1 LTHRASALRYSKSH
15 RLDDPYVV
23 AGRRTYLIGTQDG
36 RFPDMGDHLRHEM
49 GGMWSHP
56 IKVLDGFWLGLGD
69 SLAGAR
75 WLPPAERFETSPVS
89 ARHIYPAVSGFA
101 VERETWVPHDEE
113 ALVISYTFRRAV
125 PQAGPKAPRP
135 AAPERAG
142 APAAEP
148 AENAAPGA
156 GGTLPVVLLFRT
168 DLQGVWLSERLG
180 WTDGPD
186 QAFILPHGLVHA
198 RDSEMP
204 FHAAIGPVP
213 EDETAVQRIEIGH
226 DLWGPEKTHGQGI
239 SIAFFAC
246 LPLAPDGRASLTF
259 VVSSSCQTE
268 DEALATWRRVAP
280 HTGALQARKAEEMSR
295 LLAHSRLQVPD
306 PEIQALFDDIKVGY
320 EQLYRDVPSLGKG
333 LGAGLPEYPW
343 WFGCDNT
350 YALLGALCVGR
361 LEMARHTLRLLARV
375 SREHNGDGRIVHEVT
390 TNGVVYNPGN
400 AQETAHFAMAVWE
413 TFCWTGDLEFLR
425 ELYPLCRQGV
435 LDWLFRSQDSDGDL
449 LPEGYGITEIA
460 GLNWELIDTAVYGQR
475 ALAALAEMARVLQ
488 DPATEQ
494 EASRLADRLARA
506 IDDRFWLEEEGL
518 YADLIAP
525 PRIMLPRLEAMRAEP
540 GYQSPGMAERLDEI
554 ERICR
559 ESDAGRELPWLFK
572 TWVIFCPLEV
582 GLSGRERAERALRRM
597 ESSEFTGL
605 FGVYLSG
612 YSQTHQMTISTGVA
626 AVAEARY
633 RRMDAAL
640 GYIRQIAGTRLLRF
654 PGAPSEM
661 SPAGG
666 CFVQAW
672 TGYGVAVPIVR
683 HFLGLEPLAH
693 QKRIRLSPCLPAA
706 WDWARLDAVRVGDQ
720 RLDLAVAVD
729 RTAGEVRVEIH
740 GLDPDWTVDVE
751 IAPAWYGLPA
761 GRYVL
766 EVNGEVRVSGGSGPL
781 SANWRSRGR
790 DHIALKPAEK
800 GGAAR

>member
-1 LTHRASALRYSKSH
+1 
-15 RLDDPYVV
+15 
-23 AGRRTYLIGTQDG
+23 
-36 RFPDMGDHLRHEM
+36 
-49 GGMWSHP
+49 
-56 IKVLDGFWLGLGD
+56 
-69 SLAGAR
+69 
-75 WLPPAERFETSPVS
+75 
-89 ARHIYPAVSGFA
+89 
-101 VERETWVPHDEE
+101 
-113 ALVISYTFRRAV
+113 
-125 PQAGPKAPRP
+125 
-135 AAPERAG
+135 
-142 APAAEP
+142 
-148 AENAAPGA
+148 
-156 GGTLPVVLLFRT
+156 
-168 DLQGVWLSERLG
+168 
-180 WTDGPD
+180 
-186 QAFILPHGLVHA
+186 
-198 RDSEMP
+198 
-204 FHAAIGPVP
+204 
-213 EDETAVQRIEIGH
+213 
-226 DLWGPEKTHGQGI
+226 
-239 SIAFFAC
+239 
-246 LPLAPDGRASLTF
+246 
-259 VVSSSCQTE
+259 
-268 DEALATWRRVAP
+268 
-280 HTGALQARKAEEMSR
+280 
-295 LLAHSRLQVPD
+295 
-306 PEIQALFDDIKVGY
+306 
-320 EQLYRDVPSLGKG
+320 
-333 LGAGLPEYPW
+333 
-343 WFGCDNT
+343 
-350 YALLGALCVGR
+350 
-361 LEMARHTLRLLARV
+361 
-375 SREHNGDGRIVHEVT
+375 
-390 TNGVVYNPGN
+390 
-400 AQETAHFAMAVWE
+400 
-413 TFCWTGDLEFLR
+413 
-425 ELYPLCRQGV
+425 
-435 LDWLFRSQDSDGDL
+435 
-449 LPEGYGITEIA
+449 
-460 GLNWELIDTAVYGQR
+460 
-475 ALAALAEMARVLQ
+475 
-488 DPATEQ
+488 
-494 EASRLADRLARA
+494 
-506 IDDRFWLEEEGL
+506 
-518 YADLIAP
+518 
-525 PRIMLPRLEAMRAEP
+525 
-540 GYQSPGMAERLDEI
+540 
-554 ERICR
+554 
-559 ESDAGRELPWLFK
+559 
-572 TWVIFCPLEV
+572 VIFCPLEV